1 MPPPRS
7 ITAIVA
13 ATLDNGIG
21 REGGLPWRLPG
32 EMKYFA
38 RVTTGDALPA
48 HTHNAV
54 IMGRKT
60 WDGIPPKFRPLK
72 DRHNLVVSRAGVD
85 VGDAALTT
93 PHNSLE
99 AAISSVPDSTH
110 RTFLIGGAQLYNQ
123 SLPQHVD
130 RVLLTRVLE
139 SLPCDAF
146 LDDFTADKRWRR
158 APHAELR
165 EWVGWEVPEGDVE
178 EKGIR
183 YRFEMWV
190 KDL

>member
-1 MPPPRS
+1 MAPKRS
-7 ITAIVA
+7 ITAVVA

-21 REGGLPWRLPG
+21 RDGGLPWRLPG

-38 RVTTGDALPA
+38 RVTTGEALPTN
-48 HTHNAV
+48 THNAV

-60 WDGIPPKFRPLK
+60 WDGIPSKFRPLK

-85 VGDAALTT
+85 VGDAHLTT
-93 PHNSLE
+93 PHSSLE
-99 AAISSVPDSTH
+99 AAISSVPDTTH

-123 SLPQHVD
+123 SLPEHVD

-146 LDDFTADKRWRR
+146 LDDFTTDKRWRR